1 LGEAACLIG
10 GRFPSRRKSTC
21 VWNQLPIC
29 ALIDEFNEKERPMR
43 KSLFILP
50 VLALTMLTACETVK
64 GVGRDVEKTGAV
76 ITDGSRQ
83 VQNDM
88 R

>member
-1 LGEAACLIG
+1 
-10 GRFPSRRKSTC
+10 
-21 VWNQLPIC
+21 
-29 ALIDEFNEKERPMR
+29 MR